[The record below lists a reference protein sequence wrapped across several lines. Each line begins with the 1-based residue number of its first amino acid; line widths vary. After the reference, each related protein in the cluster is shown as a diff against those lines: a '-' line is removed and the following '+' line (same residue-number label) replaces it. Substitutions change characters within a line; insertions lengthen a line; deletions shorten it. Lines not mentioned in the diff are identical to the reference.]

1 MSKSVKWNK
10 YFRRYLNIFCLKKIT
25 FPNQPSQINA
35 FIKIPL
41 HLIYLDPFIL
51 YYQSVFPENLPFL
64 LDPYAIRLIT
74 INSLVIHS
82 HSSLFLLRFCMF
94 WVCFVICLFW
104 ANQIIF
110 WISRNVMLKIRSCFK
125 KFGIMHLL
133 RTRKFSKNSHFFPL
147 IRKRKRACPGVRNF
161 SFSEN
166 FAYVLNGWSHIL
178 LPFDFIIRKSL

>member
-1 MSKSVKWNK
+1 MEQVFSQISEHI
-10 YFRRYLNIFCLKKIT
+10 LLKKIT

-41 HLIYLDPFIL
+41 HLIYLDPLIL

-94 WVCFVICLFW
+94 
-104 ANQIIF
+104 
-110 WISRNVMLKIRSCFK
+110 
-125 KFGIMHLL
+125 
-133 RTRKFSKNSHFFPL
+133 
-147 IRKRKRACPGVRNF
+147 
-161 SFSEN
+161 
-166 FAYVLNGWSHIL
+166 
-178 LPFDFIIRKSL
+178 